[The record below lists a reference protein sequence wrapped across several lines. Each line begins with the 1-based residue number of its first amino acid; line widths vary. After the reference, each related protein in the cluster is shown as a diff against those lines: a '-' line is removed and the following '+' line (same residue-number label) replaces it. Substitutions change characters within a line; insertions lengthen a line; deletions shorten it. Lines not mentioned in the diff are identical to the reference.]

1 MSIFKRYLRVICSIY
16 ALLLLFR
23 LIETALVFYKYGF
36 GFDILLNE
44 AKGLGYDILG
54 VGTFVIGYF
63 LVYFLL
69 SKIKLA
75 IANAINIALLLLAS
89 LLFFVNTGYFLY
101 QLEPLGIFLYTYSF
115 EEIYFTIRTSNT
127 SFLMVGVALFAL
139 LAMVAGLVWYIHKIQ
154 FSRRVEKLIYTMVLL
169 SLPIYA
175 TTIFTT
181 SNKTNPFTLNKTFYF
196 TYTSIEYG
204 LSTKSTL
211 YNTGIA
217 FQKLYPHKNF
227 ISQDYPLTYKIDRKN
242 VLKPYFETFDSPPN
256 IVILITEGLNDDFI
270 HEYKGAMFMP
280 FLHQLK
286 NKSLYWKRFFT
297 LGERSYAVVPSLL
310 GGLPYGDIGFTL
322 QDRLPRHTSLVSVL
336 NTNHYHTAFYYG
348 QGAWFHKKDRF
359 FKHND
364 IDLILDDR
372 CFSDNYKKII
382 VGKNHFFW
390 GYNDKALFDQS
401 FRIIDTISKSARL
414 DIYFTG
420 TMHGPFLTDP
430 EPLYT
435 KKLKAL
441 TPQSYAAFYTNH
453 SQHLK
458 TLLFFDDALK
468 DFFEVYKQ
476 RPDYNNTIF
485 IITGDH
491 PMTEMPIANSLKRY
505 HVPLIIF
512 SEKLK
517 TAHTF
522 SETASHLDVSESLLS
537 FLADYI
543 DHVPQIST
551 SLGEHLLDSTNTP
564 KNIVFMN
571 YNRDVV
577 DFLYGDYYL
586 SEGVLYK
593 VDSTLD
599 ISISDNEKMK
609 SMLTQKLNTFANTSL
624 YITRKN
630 KLISPQMYC
639 TAIKHTPV
647 FIYQNT
653 DSATH
658 ISTEFFNIVHSIPM
672 TNTKQIFDVS
682 FNISGADK
690 RNISLVYQVNNAK
703 DSTLLW
709 QSVAIDQDK
718 IIQDHL
724 TIKPFQHADSLLY
737 FSVHLWNKDKTP
749 FEVSDIDALLHTPP
763 NTN

>member
-1 MSIFKRYLRVICSIY
+1 MRILKKYLRIICSIY
-16 ALLLLFR
+16 ALLLLSR
-23 LIETALVFYKYGF
+23 LIETVLVFYKYGF
-36 GFDILLNE
+36 GLDILLDE
-44 AKGLGYDILG
+44 AKGFVYDILG
-54 VGTFVIGYF
+54 VGAFIIGYF

-75 IANAINIALLLLAS
+75 IANTVNITLLLLAS

-101 QLEPLGIFLYTYSF
+101 QLAPLDTFLYKYSF
-115 EEIYFTIRTSNT
+115 EEVYFTIRTSNT

-139 LAMVAGLVWYIHKIQ
+139 LAVVAGLVWSIHKIH
-154 FSRRVEKLIYTMVLL
+154 FSRRTGKLMYAMVLL

-181 SNKTNPFTLNKTFYF
+181 SEKSNPFTLNKTFYF
-196 TYTSIEYG
+196 TYTSLKYS
-204 LSTKSTL
+204 LSAKDTL
-211 YNTGIA
+211 HNTGIA

-227 ISQDYPLTYKIDRKN
+227 ISQNYPLAYKIDRKN
-242 VLKPYFETFDSPPN
+242 VLKPYFETFDRPPN
-256 IVILITEGLNDDFI
+256 IVILIIEGLNDDFI
-270 HEYKGAMFMP
+270 HEYKGTMLMP

-322 QDRLPRHTSLVSVL
+322 QNRLPRHTSLVSVL

-348 QGAWFHKKDRF
+348 QGAWFHQKDRF

-364 IDLILDDR
+364 INLICDNS
-372 CFSDNYKKII
+372 CFANDYKKII
-382 VGKNHFFW
+382 VGNDHFFW
-390 GYNDKALFDQS
+390 GYTDKALFDQS
-401 FRIIDTISKSARL
+401 LRTIDTITSQARL

-420 TMHGPFLTDP
+420 TTHAPFFIEQAP
-430 EPLYT
+430 YYT

-441 TPQSYAAFYTNH
+441 TPKAHNAFYTTY
-453 SQHLK
+453 SKYLK
-458 TLLFFDDALK
+458 TLLFSNDALQ
-468 DFFEVYKQ
+468 DFFEAYKQ

-491 PMTEMPIANSLKRY
+491 PMTEVPIANSLKRY

-522 SETASHLDVSESLLS
+522 TQTASHLDVSESLLS

-551 SLGEHLLDSTNTP
+551 SLGDHLLVNTSTP
-564 KNIVFMN
+564 KTIAFMN
-571 YNRDVV
+571 GNRDVSNL
-577 DFLYGDYYL
+577 LYGDYYL

-599 ISISDNEKMK
+599 ISISDNEKIK
-609 SMLTQKLNTFANTSL
+609 SVLTQKLNTFANTSL

-639 TAIKHTPV
+639 KALKHTPV

-653 DSATH
+653 DSTTNTSA
-658 ISTEFFNIVHSIPM
+658 EFFNIAHRIPM
-672 TNTKQIFDVS
+672 ANTTQIFDVC
-682 FNISGADK
+682 FNISTADK
-690 RNISLVYQVNNAK
+690 NNISLVYQINNAK
-703 DSTLLW
+703 DSTLLS
-709 QSVAIDQDK
+709 QSLAINQNK
-718 IIQDHL
+718 IIQDHIS
-724 TIKPFQHADSLLY
+724 IKTFQHSDSLLY
-737 FSVHLWNKDKTP
+737 FSVYLWNKDKTP
-749 FEVSDIDALLHTPP
+749 FEISDIDALLHTPP